1 MLATKHSRPET
12 KKKKKINLKRDG
24 WWPKTAMS
32 LLFRPVSRESLTYCC
47 SRKQIDFQSSFEAKM
62 FERDALHP
70 RARRAQ
76 QKTQPATAQA
86 ISTTSAT
93 MRPIDRPVIWH
104 TPVQRPLLSHT
115 PASRAQ
121 EASGSKHWQAP
132 PLQNSTQNS
141 PLTTCI
147 VVASHISIKIKSNRG
162 ELPPNMTTFAPVCID
177 ALANFMQYIFN
188 NVHK

>member
-1 MLATKHSRPET
+1 
-12 KKKKKINLKRDG
+12 
-24 WWPKTAMS
+24 
-32 LLFRPVSRESLTYCC
+32 
-47 SRKQIDFQSSFEAKM
+47 
-62 FERDALHP
+62 
-70 RARRAQ
+70 
-76 QKTQPATAQA
+76 
-86 ISTTSAT
+86 